1 MISCFLRKFCNTS
14 IKVEGAISYEFDGK
28 SAIIPGLRPIRMVV
42 SDLVLLK
49 VDNLGFQLGEVGGQA
64 GDVLLL
70 VGQVLVEGRV
80 LLLQDPQL
88 TTQSGPRKIY

>member
-1 MISCFLRKFCNTS
+1 MFYNTF
-14 IKVEGAISYEFDGK
+14 IKVEGAISYEFDAK
-28 SAIIPGLRPIRMVV
+28 SAIIPGLRPIHMVV

-70 VGQVLVEGRV
+70 VGQVLVEGRM

>member
-1 MISCFLRKFCNTS
+1 MFYNTF

-28 SAIIPGLRPIRMVV
+28 SAIIPGLRPFRMVV